1 MYCQKIKKYCPKN
14 KTNYF
19 DKTSI
24 LNENADLNQCVDC
37 VYFFLRTVKTI
48 PMFNFKNQIN
58 K

>member
-24 LNENADLNQCVDC
+24 LNENADLSQCADC
-37 VYFFLRTVKTI
+37 IYFFS
-48 PMFNFKNQIN
+48 KNCENNSDI
-58 K
+58 